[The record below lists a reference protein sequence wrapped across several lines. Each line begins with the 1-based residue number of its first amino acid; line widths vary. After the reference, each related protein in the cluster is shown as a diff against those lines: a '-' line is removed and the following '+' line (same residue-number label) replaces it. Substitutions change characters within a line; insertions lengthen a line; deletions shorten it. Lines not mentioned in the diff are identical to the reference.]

1 MNLSPGVDSNL
12 VTGSDGQTRVVSGTV
27 VHETFAGRRI
37 SLLVN
42 CALERNL
49 LGNSGLEIP
58 SIRLFIN
65 KKNVWRLRARGNIGT
80 GSRKAML
87 YVGAGEGFRV
97 ERLDVKDNRD
107 DVQFQPEAGAKIG
120 CLEDA
125 RR

>member
-1 MNLSPGVDSNL
+1 
-12 VTGSDGQTRVVSGTV
+12 
-27 VHETFAGRRI
+27 
-37 SLLVN
+37 
-42 CALERNL
+42 
-49 LGNSGLEIP
+49 
-58 SIRLFIN
+58 
-65 KKNVWRLRARGNIGT
+65 
-80 GSRKAML
+80 ML